1 MRWGNRAGLPVKAL
15 KNYTA
20 LIDRVLERP
29 AVSKVMADE
38 GITLDK

>member
-1 MRWGNRAGLPVKAL
+1 MLVRIGLPVKAM

-20 LIDRVLERP
+20 LVDRVLERP
-29 AVSKVMADE
+29 AVAKVMADE